1 MISETFA
8 IDKWNSKQK
17 PDLLDVAPS
26 CSVAPCPRI
35 HLGMAA
41 MGAMRAMRPTPR
53 PTPPTTLSLT
63 LVPVVNLCLR
73 GRKTISL
80 LKSNCTLEAN
90 SDTIKDS
97 LFDGNYIL
105 NSQLVFYKINH
116 VPCQCMPDTGC
127 SHFFP
132 SKVCFSPSSCNGSSP
147 AQAAS

>member
-1 MISETFA
+1 MLSGPMSSDSSGDGSHGSYESYETYTETYSSYYSESDSST
-8 IDKWNSKQK
+8 SGE
-17 PDLLDVAPS
+17 
-26 CSVAPCPRI
+26 SVPE
-35 HLGMAA
+35 
-41 MGAMRAMRPTPR
+41 
-53 PTPPTTLSLT
+53 
-63 LVPVVNLCLR
+63 

-127 SHFFP
+127 SHFSRP
-132 SKVCFSPSSCNGSSP
+132 RYASVLP
-147 AQAAS
+147 AAMVHRRHKQHLEGWGADMSRRAGLGIFDSTMAGLV